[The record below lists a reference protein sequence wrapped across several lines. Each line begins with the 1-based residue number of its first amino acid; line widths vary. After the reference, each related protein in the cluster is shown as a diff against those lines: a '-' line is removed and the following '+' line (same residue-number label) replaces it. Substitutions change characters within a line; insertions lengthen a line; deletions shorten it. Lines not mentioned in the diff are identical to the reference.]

1 MDGLPPKSAARKPL
15 VQQPVPASPP
25 LPPRAGPLP
34 VTGLPLD
41 VLREVQEGLS
51 TNLWML
57 ALPVST
63 LGSKV
68 ALGTRSAGPPR
79 TPFGKGC
86 SAREARG
93 EHRAQSAVRCRRP
106 GRSWHP
112 SARSSSTRRRSAS
125 RAPLSARC
133 VRCGDASETRPP
145 CAGQASQAAREVC
158 AVRTSGRP
166 GALCSAVRA
175 CMRAVRPTLFGRC
188 FQ

>member
-63 LGSKV
+63 LGVQSGAWYPQCWAAPHTV
-68 ALGTRSAGPPR
+68 WQGLLCTRGPR
-79 TPFGKGC
+79 
-86 SAREARG
+86 
-93 EHRAQSAVRCRRP
+93 RAQSSERHALPPTRQELAPFRSFILDAAAQCESGAVERSLREVWRRVRNTSPMCRTGLPSGAGSLRCPNLR
-106 GRSWHP
+106 
-112 SARSSSTRRRSAS
+112 
-125 RAPLSARC
+125 
-133 VRCGDASETRPP
+133 
-145 CAGQASQAAREVC
+145 AARGLV
-158 AVRTSGRP
+158 
-166 GALCSAVRA
+166 
-175 CMRAVRPTLFGRC
+175 
-188 FQ
+188 